1 MIFVFLMTLM
11 AILSSLA
18 GGTFPGSKSFEKQI
32 TLFYKLT
39 INLTWVPELIFAVV
53 IGAAVEYVTGSFIL
67 FVVAT
72 SVSYI
77 SMQTGH
83 WTVLGWDQEH
93 GDEWASR
100 KRPTIEPIVNF
111 LAEKFHIIKLVRPG
125 NKINPKYSRLFMG
138 VKGFLIGLP
147 VGGIVTAVTWPLAY
161 EIGNRLKRH
170 VNFDT
175 HIITELLAGAGV
187 GFAVALFVTIF
198 W

>member
-32 TLFYKLT
+32 TLFDKLT

-83 WTVLGWDQEH
+83 WTVLGWDQFH
-93 GDEWASR
+93 KDEFTTR
-100 KRPTIEPIVNF
+100 TRPTIEPVVDLIQDKMNMDRYTDSDG
-111 LAEKFHIIKLVRPG
+111 L
-125 NKINPKYSRLFMG
+125 NPEYSRLFMG

-147 VGGIVTAVTWPLAY
+147 VGGIITAVTWPLAY
-161 EIGNRLKRH
+161 EIGNRLKRY

-198 W
+198 G